1 MSVVRINAITVP
13 KERRDDLV
21 ARFANRA
28 GEVSK
33 MPGFE
38 AFELLVPTDDRDV
51 VLVYTRWRSQE
62 DFDAWLNSQA
72 FQHGHRADAAKPR
85 DAEGPEGAQRGS
97 HSGSAHSTQGPVGTG
112 SELWSFDLLQ
122 EERVEGEPAQ

>member
-1 MSVVRINAITVP
+1 MSVVRVNAITVP

-38 AFELLVPTDDRDV
+38 AFELLVPTDERDV

-72 FQHGHRADAAKPR
+72 FGQGHKQH
-85 DAEGPEGAQRGS
+85 AEG
-97 HSGSAHSTQGPVGTG
+97 GPVGTG
-112 SELWSFDLLQ
+112 SDVLAFDIVQ
-122 EERVEGEPAQ
+122 EERV